1 MFCHPQF
8 KVAMADFD
16 RVLKIEHGSQE
27 SQNDF
32 CIGLL
37 LQIKFSESFL
47 DDGFERQI
55 NAISQKVQVQVN
67 KQDHSK
73 LQLLDLNK
81 PDIYMQFRN
90 FYIKSQ
96 IYIDHFTT
104 QPVPRVH
111 VISQRWQVVVLQGWG
126 RSSEISGWLRNHTT
140 LIWPHKNWHLRQVIF
155 RVSLRVHH
163 FRFHSLEITSFGS
176 WSPICFP
183 KHYVVQTHFVAQ
195 LYHGRLLGGQGHDS
209 SD

>member
-1 MFCHPQF
+1 
-8 KVAMADFD
+8 MADFD
-16 RVLKIEHGSQE
+16 RVLKIEHGSQDDPVWTVGNGWDMLGLDIE

-32 CIGLL
+32 CTGLL

-126 RSSEISGWLRNHTT
+126 RSSEISGWLRNYTT
-140 LIWPHKNWHLRQVIF
+140 LIWPHKNCHLRQCNIPGQF
-155 RVSLRVHH
+155 AGS
-163 FRFHSLEITSFGS
+163 SF
-176 WSPICFP
+176 
-183 KHYVVQTHFVAQ
+183 
-195 LYHGRLLGGQGHDS
+195 
-209 SD
+209 

>member
-1 MFCHPQF
+1 
-8 KVAMADFD
+8 MADFD

-32 CIGLL
+32 SIGLL

-96 IYIDHFTT
+96 ISPPNLCPESTSY
-104 QPVPRVH
+104 
-111 VISQRWQVVVLQGWG
+111 
-126 RSSEISGWLRNHTT
+126 RSVG
-140 LIWPHKNWHLRQVIF
+140 K
-155 RVSLRVHH
+155 
-163 FRFHSLEITSFGS
+163 S
-176 WSPICFP
+176 WCC
-183 KHYVVQTHFVAQ
+183 KV
-195 LYHGRLLGGQGHDS
+195 GGEALKFLVG
-209 SD
+209 